1 MAEKNIVMQRKK
13 SDGTYDQYYP
23 KTKVEN
29 VEGALRESDFN
40 VHLSEKATLTKPAHV
55 QHDTLTATLNTTWS
69 GSTAPFTK
77 TQSVSGILATDNPVV
92 DVVMSGSFATD
103 EKREEAW
110 GNIYRI
116 TTANNSITLYALE
129 KPTVS
134 LPIQLK
140 VVR

>member
-1 MAEKNIVMQRKK
+1 MAEKNIIMQRKK

-29 VEGALRESDFN
+29 VDGALKQADLDA
-40 VHLSEKATLTKPAHV
+40 HISEKATLTKLAHV
-55 QHDTLTATLNTTWS
+55 QHDTLTVTLSTAWS

-92 DVVMSGSFATD
+92 DVVMSGAFATD

-116 TTANNSITLYALE
+116 TTANNSITLYAME